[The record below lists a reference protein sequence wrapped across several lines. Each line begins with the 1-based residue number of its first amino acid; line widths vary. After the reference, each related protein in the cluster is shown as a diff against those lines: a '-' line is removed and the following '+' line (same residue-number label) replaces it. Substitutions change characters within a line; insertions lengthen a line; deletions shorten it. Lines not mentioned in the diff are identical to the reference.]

1 MENNGKKTELAVRR
15 WSPLAELQEL
25 REQMRSMFDWRPFA
39 PRFTAA
45 LTTPREPAVDMFER
59 DGNVVV
65 KAEVPGIP
73 ADKVEVTVS
82 DGELRISGERSEEK
96 EVKEENYYRSER
108 SYGHIYRA
116 LALPDG
122 CDVDKATATVKDG
135 VVEVVIP
142 KKAAAIGKKIE
153 VKAA

>member
-1 MENNGKKTELAVRR
+1 MENNGKTTQLAVRR

-25 REQMRSMFDWRPFA
+25 REQMRSMFDWRPFT
-39 PRFTAA
+39 PRFTA

-116 LALPDG
+116 LALPEG
-122 CDVDKATATVKDG
+122 CDADKATATVKDG